1 MYNFKQRG
9 YVVSEMLYILETVL
23 LPIFIMIILGFI
35 LQHKFDLDL
44 NTLAKLNIYVFVP
57 GFIFVKFYK
66 THFALSL
73 LFYIVVFLY
82 YT

>member
-1 MYNFKQRG
+1 M
-9 YVVSEMLYILETVL
+9 SEMLYILETVL

-35 LQHKFDLDL
+35 LEHKFDLDL

-66 THFALSL
+66 TH
-73 LFYIVVFLY
+73 
-82 YT
+82 